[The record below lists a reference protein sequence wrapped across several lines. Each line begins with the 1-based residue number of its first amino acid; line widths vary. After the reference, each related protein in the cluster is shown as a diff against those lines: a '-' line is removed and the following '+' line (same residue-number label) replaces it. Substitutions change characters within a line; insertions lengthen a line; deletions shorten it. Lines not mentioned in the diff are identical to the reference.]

1 MNPHPSA
8 FRSFTF
14 SLLVVLVASQG
25 HAQSA
30 VASTSSPFEALAGA
44 WTGGGSIKMLNGAT
58 EPIRCRVGYEISRS
72 GTGVQQELRCA
83 SDSYKFELT
92 GRVVAQDGQLSGN
105 FTEVTRNVGGRV
117 SGRADPGQI
126 QALVEGSG
134 FSAEVG
140 VTTKGDRQ
148 SVSIVSRGTEISE
161 VSISLRRARDA
172 RD

>member
-1 MNPHPSA
+1 MSQHPSVPRSLA
-8 FRSFTF
+8 FAF
-14 SLLVVLVASQG
+14 LVVLAASQG
-25 HAQSA
+25 QAQNA
-30 VASTSSPFEALAGA
+30 AASTPSPFGELAGA
-44 WTGGGSIKMLNGAT
+44 WTGSGSLKMLSGAT
-58 EPIRCRVGYEISRS
+58 EPIRCRVGYELSRG
-72 GTGVQQELRCA
+72 GTSVQQELRCA

-92 GRVVAQDGQLSGN
+92 GNVVAQNGQLSGN

-148 SVSIVSRGTEISE
+148 SVSIVSRGTEVTE
-161 VSISLRRARDA
+161 VSISLRRARE
-172 RD
+172 